1 MTPQQKAIKK
11 QLDCTSIDKVT
22 CKADGTVEAR
32 RSYFYRMGGTAEKFA
47 ANIADIVAYCGFPV
61 NVTGRDEWAAWP
73 KTSYFC
79 AVITP
84 KEA

>member
-1 MTPQQKAIKK
+1 MTPQQKTIKK
-11 QLDCTSIDKVT
+11 QLADCTSIDRIT
-22 CKADGTVEAR
+22 CKANGSVEAR

-47 ANIADIVAYCGFPV
+47 ANIAEIVAMCGFPV
-61 NVTGRDEWAAWP
+61 NVTSRDEWAQWP

-84 KEA
+84 KA